1 MQVATLAFPPKNTAS
16 HFGTS
21 FAEQAVEMLS
31 TSPYSERQFPGP
43 AAFRGQT
50 LVVAFVSD
58 WSTPSERE
66 LVRLRSEL
74 RCLSTSLVLMGP
86 EQLRC
91 FQPDDTRRPGAPS
104 SRCEREDFD
113 ALLAPRSRPGQHL
126 KHGVL
131 RLVIVNPNGAIA
143 WSHDGQATG
152 SVVPELISAL
162 SHARRHLLLLAGRTY
177 GITRPELMASLT
189 GAFAAT
195 FGSDRPMGTLA
206 RPAR

>member
-1 MQVATLAFPPKNTAS
+1 
-16 HFGTS
+16 
-21 FAEQAVEMLS
+21 MLS

-50 LVVAFVSD
+50 LIVAFVSD

-91 FQPDDTRRPGAPS
+91 FQPDDTRRPGAPP

-113 ALLAPRSRPGQHL
+113 TLLAPRSRPGQNL

-189 GAFAAT
+189 GAFSAT
-195 FGSDRPMGTLA
+195 FGSDRPLGCLA
-206 RPAR
+206 MPAESREIRDLASGDRV